1 MATYYSLK
9 STKGV
14 SRYVNYFDPVN
25 TYEIHMYINHHI
37 SCTWLYRFCQLYFN
51 KNEESIIYKY
61 IFKNEL

>member
-25 TYEIHMYINHHI
+25 TFEIHMYINHHI
-37 SCTWLYRFCQLYFN
+37 SCT
-51 KNEESIIYKY
+51 
-61 IFKNEL
+61 